1 MADAARTGRWLRLG
15 LRARLTTAATVLVA
29 AALLLGGLLLTAA
42 LGRALD
48 RSLDDSARQHARDV
62 AALVQAG
69 TVPETLPVSGDTVA
83 VQVLDARDRVVAAS
97 PGGDRLVPVV
107 TGADLAAARS
117 GRTVSLSGARLGTD
131 GTLRVVAT
139 RAGPAADP
147 RTVLV
152 AVSSADAAGS
162 LHVVRVA
169 LLVGVPL
176 LVAGFAVA
184 CWWLLGA
191 ALRPVEELRRGA
203 EEISGTAGSDRLP
216 VPVARD
222 EVHDLAVTL
231 NGMVDRL
238 AAAGARQRSFVSDA
252 AHELRNP
259 IASIRT
265 QLEVARLHPDDAT
278 WPDTVDGALADLERL
293 SRLVDDLLLLARLD
307 ERPVRP
313 RADVD
318 VAALATQL
326 AAAPRR
332 LPVRVVAPASAE
344 VSGDRD
350 ALGRVLENLLANA
363 ERHAAQQVTLEV
375 CREAGSVVVA
385 VSDDGP
391 GIPEGQR
398 ERVFERFARLDESR
412 SRDAGGAGLGLPI
425 VREIVLSHGGTVTL
439 GEPEPDHA
447 AGAGPGL
454 RVEVRL
460 PALLR

>member
-1 MADAARTGRWLRLG
+1 MADSRRSGRWLRLG
-15 LRARLTTAATVLVA
+15 LRARLTVAATALVA
-29 AALLLGGLLLTAA
+29 TALLVGGLVLTAA
-42 LGRALD
+42 LGRTLD

-69 TVPETLPVSGDTVA
+69 TLPETLPVSGDTVA
-83 VQVLDARDRVVAAS
+83 VQVLDAQDRVVAAS

-107 TGADLAAARS
+107 TGPDLAAARS

-131 GTLRVVAT
+131 GTLRVVAV
-139 RAGPAADP
+139 RSGSAADP

-152 AVSSADAAGS
+152 AVSSSDAAGS
-162 LHVVRVA
+162 LHVVRLA
-169 LLVGVPL
+169 LLVGLPL

-203 EEISGTAGSDRLP
+203 EEISGAAATDRLP
-216 VPVARD
+216 VPAARD
-222 EVHDLAVTL
+222 EIHDLAVTL

-238 AAAGARQRSFVSDA
+238 AASSARQRSFVSDA

-265 QLEVARLHPDDAT
+265 QLEVARLHPDDAA
-278 WPDTVDGALADLERL
+278 WSETVDGALADLERL
-293 SRLVDDLLLLARLD
+293 SGLVDDLLLLARLD
-307 ERPVRP
+307 ERPAHTRS
-313 RADVD
+313 DVD
-318 VAALATQL
+318 LAELVQQVAAT
-326 AAAPRR
+326 PRR
-332 LPVRVVAPASAE
+332 LPVDLVAPAAAGETE

-350 ALGRVLENLLANA
+350 ALTRALENLLANA
-363 ERHAAQQVTLEV
+363 ERYAARRVAVEV
-375 CREAGSVVVA
+375 CREAATVAVVVR
-385 VSDDGP
+385 DDGP
-391 GIPEGQR
+391 GIPESQR

-425 VREIVLSHGGTVTL
+425 VREIVLAHGGTVTL
-439 GEPEPDHA
+439 GDA
-447 AGAGPGL
+447 SPGL

-460 PALLR
+460 PALDR